1 MRFDLELKGR
11 RALVTGGT
19 KGVGAAVVDVLR
31 EAGVKV
37 VAAARSAPHETADG
51 VRYLTAD
58 ITTAKGCAQ
67 VARGMFEQMGGID
80 ILVNVLGGSSAPP
93 GGFAALDDDAWRRE
107 IDLNLMPAVR
117 LDRALLP
124 SMLAQRSGVIVHVTS
139 IQHQLP
145 LPESTTAYAAA
156 KAALSTY
163 SKSLSKEVAP
173 EGVRVVRVSPGW
185 VETEAAVALAE
196 RLAGQA
202 GTDYEGGK
210 QIIMRS
216 LGGIPLGRPAKPR
229 EVAEL
234 IAFVASPRAASITGT
249 EYVIDGGT
257 VPTA

>member
-1 MRFDLELKGR
+1 MSFDLELKNR

-19 KGVGAAVVDVLR
+19 KGVGAAVVAALV

-37 VAAARSAPHETADG
+37 VATARTVPSDTAGVHYIAAD
-51 VRYLTAD
+51 V
-58 ITTAKGCAQ
+58 TTVEGCAQ
-67 VARGMFEQMGGID
+67 VARDALAHLGGID
-80 ILVNVLGGSSAPP
+80 ILVNVLGGSSAPG
-93 GGFAALDDDAWRRE
+93 GGFAALGEDEWQKE
-107 IDLNLMPAVR
+107 LNLNLMPAVR

-124 SMLAQRSGVIVHVTS
+124 SMLAQRAGVIVHVTS
-139 IQHQLP
+139 IQRELP

-173 EGVRVVRVSPGW
+173 KGVRVVRVSPGW
-185 VETEAAVALAE
+185 VETEASVHLAE
-196 RLAGQA
+196 RLAAQA

-210 QIIMRS
+210 QIIMES

-229 EVAEL
+229 EVADL
-234 IAFVASPRAASITGT
+234 IAFVVSPRAGSITGT

-257 VPTA
+257 VPTV

>member
-1 MRFDLELKGR
+1 MTFDLELVGH
-11 RALVTGGT
+11 RAVVTGGT
-19 KGVGAAVVDVLR
+19 KGVGAAVVEVLS
-31 EAGVKV
+31 ENGAKV
-37 VAAARSAPHETADG
+37 VTAARSMPRDSVAG
-51 VRYLTAD
+51 VQYVAAD
-58 ITTAKGCAQ
+58 ITTADGCAFL
-67 VARGMFEQMGGID
+67 ARSALHHLGGID
-80 ILVNVLGGSSAPP
+80 ILVNVLGGSGAPA
-93 GGFAALDDDAWRRE
+93 GGFAVLDDAEWEKE

-124 SMLAQRSGVIVHVTS
+124 SMLARRLGVIVHVTS

-145 LPESTTAYAAA
+145 LPESTIAYAAA

-163 SKSLSKEVAP
+163 SKALSKEVTP
-173 EGVRVVRVSPGW
+173 KGIRVVRVSPGW
-185 VETEAAVALAE
+185 VETEAAVSLAE
-196 RLAGQA
+196 RLAEDA

-234 IAFVASPRAASITGT
+234 IAFVVSGRAGAITGT

-257 VPTA
+257 IPTA